1 MCCYKLVT
9 CEFKWWGLQGQVESR
24 IQKVWWNSF
33 SWEYRKRASRKRGE
47 DRRRRVQARK
57 AELDLSLKLHVH
69 MQGFIGKSPGYHPPI
84 MLAPILQSGFIKEFK
99 IPKLLGEKRTGP
111 PSPSQLALFQALPS
125 SVCIQYGSG
134 RATNNGEGLGTLIT
148 WRGHKADAKGGGG
161 RGGGGGAQLQI
172 CAQ

>member
-1 MCCYKLVT
+1 M
-9 CEFKWWGLQGQVESR
+9 ESR

-33 SWEYRKRASRKRGE
+33 SWEYRKRAGRKRGE

-57 AELDLSLKLHVH
+57 AELDLSLKLHV
-69 MQGFIGKSPGYHPPI
+69 QGFIGKSPGYLPPI
-84 MLAPILQSGFIKEFK
+84 ILAPILQSGFIKEFK
-99 IPKLLGEKRTGP
+99 IPKLLGEKRAGP

-148 WRGHKADAKGGGG
+148 WRGHKVDAKGGGG
-161 RGGGGGAQLQI
+161 RGEGGGG
-172 CAQ
+172 